1 MQSLSGHVR
10 PQAADS
16 RSSVDGAPSSNV
28 YGENQRPG
36 GAGRKETNAYEKGKW
51 EKGEGSTGRPNYDHR
66 APPGGKDGGGEEDKC
81 PICMDEF
88 NKEEKLSCG
97 HSFCKDCL
105 RRSVE
110 SMGATCPVC
119 KDVFGE
125 VVGDQPDGT
134 MKNRSERSPLPG
146 FERCGTIVID
156 YNIPDGIQSVREVI
170 FLSVVHFPRVRQ

>member
-1 MQSLSGHVR
+1 MQSLSGPVR
-10 PQAADS
+10 PRAAAS

-28 YGENQRPG
+28 YGENQKPG
-36 GAGRKETNAYEKGKW
+36 GAGRKETKEYEKCKW
-51 EKGEGSTGRPNYDHR
+51 EKGNGSTGGPNDDHR

-81 PICMDEF
+81 PICMDDF
-88 NKEEKLSCG
+88 TNEEKLSCG

-119 KDVFGE
+119 KDVFGK

-134 MKNRSERSPLPG
+134 IILKSKVLTSENLTLNSTMTWLSLG
-146 FERCGTIVID
+146 E
-156 YNIPDGIQSVREVI
+156 EVYCVT
-170 FLSVVHFPRVRQ
+170 S